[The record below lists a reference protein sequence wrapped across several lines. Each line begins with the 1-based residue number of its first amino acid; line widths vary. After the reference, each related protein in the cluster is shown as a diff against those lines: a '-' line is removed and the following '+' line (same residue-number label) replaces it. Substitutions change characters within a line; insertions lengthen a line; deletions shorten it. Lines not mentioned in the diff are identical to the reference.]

1 MLKQRIL
8 TALVLLSILAGVLSF
23 DSAWPF
29 LTFLALT
36 CGVAGWEWTRLTL
49 GQSSK
54 FPLWFGIGL
63 FTLTMGQGFAWLDLD
78 FSSTQLVHFSA
89 GICVLFWILAVGTAL
104 FRAQVSAPTAPFAW
118 SVFAL
123 LTLFA
128 TWGVLALLYLTHGVT
143 YVLSLLIVI
152 WVADIAAYFAG
163 RALGRHKLAPS
174 ISPGKT
180 REGAFAGIIGV
191 VIWMLVSAQ
200 WQGSF
205 AAELSRQWGW
215 VGVIALSILLAVF
228 SICGDLFESLLKRR
242 AGVKD
247 SSQLLPGH
255 GGVYDRI
262 DAVVAV
268 VPLAYM
274 LTQGLKF

>member
-8 TALVLLSILAGVLSF
+8 TAIVLFTILAGVLSF

-29 LTFLALT
+29 LTFLAVT
-36 CGVAGWEWTRLTL
+36 CGVAGWEWLRLTL
-49 GQSSK
+49 GRTSIY
-54 FPLWFGIGL
+54 PMGLGAGL
-63 FTLTMGQGFAWLDLD
+63 FGLTIAQAFAWLNLG
-78 FSSTQLVHFSA
+78 FASTVAVQASA
-89 GICVLFWILAVGTAL
+89 VLCVLFWFIAVGTAIY
-104 FRAQVSAPTAPFAW
+104 RAQVQAPEAPIAW
-118 SVFAL
+118 SGFAL

-128 TWGVLALLYLTHGVT
+128 TWGVLSILYRTHGVA
-143 YVLSLLIVI
+143 YVLSLLMII
-152 WVADIAAYFAG
+152 WIADIAAYFVG

-180 REGAFAGIIGV
+180 REGAVAGIVGV
-191 VIWMLVSAQ
+191 VIWILASAQ

-205 AAELSRQWGW
+205 AADLLLRWGW
-215 VGVIALSILLAVF
+215 FFTIALSILLAVF
-228 SICGDLFESLLKRR
+228 SICGDLFESMLKRR

-247 SSQLLPGH
+247 SSNLLPGH

-268 VPLAYM
+268 VPLAYV
-274 LTQGLKF
+274 LTEGLRF

>member
-8 TALVLLSILAGVLSF
+8 TAIVLLTVLAGVLSF

-29 LTFLALT
+29 LTFLAIT

-49 GQSSK
+49 GRTS
-54 FPLWFGIGL
+54 PLPIRLGLGL
-63 FTLTMGQGFAWLDLD
+63 FILTMAQTFAWLSLGL
-78 FSSTQLVHFSA
+78 SSTLAIQVSA
-89 GICVLFWILAVGTAL
+89 GLCVVFWFVAVGYAIY
-104 FRAQVSAPTAPFAW
+104 RAQVQVPAAPTAW
-118 SVFAL
+118 SGFAL

-128 TWGVLALLYLTHGVT
+128 TWGVLAILYLTHGVT
-143 YVLSLLIVI
+143 YVLSLLIVVWI
-152 WVADIAAYFAG
+152 ADIAAYFVG
-163 RALGRHKLAPS
+163 RAMGRHKLAPS

-180 REGAFAGIIGV
+180 REGALAGIVGV
-191 VIWMLVSAQ
+191 VIWILISAH
-200 WQGSF
+200 WSGSF
-205 AAELSRQWGW
+205 AADLMLRWGLLYTILLA
-215 VGVIALSILLAVF
+215 VLLAVF
-228 SICGDLFESLLKRR
+228 SICGDLFESMLKRR

-268 VPLAYM
+268 VPLAYV
-274 LTQGLKF
+274 LTEGLRF

>member
-29 LTFLALT
+29 LSFLALT

-54 FPLWFGIGL
+54 YPVWLGLGL
-63 FTLTMGQGFAWLDLD
+63 FTLTMGQAFAWLNLGLA
-78 FSSTQLVHFSA
+78 STQIIHVSA
-89 GICVLFWILAVGTAL
+89 GLCVLFWIFAVGTAL
-104 FRAQVSAPTAPFAW
+104 FRAQVNAPAAPIAW
-118 SVFAL
+118 SAFAL

-128 TWGVLALLYLTHGVT
+128 TWGVLALLYRTQGVT

-152 WVADIAAYFAG
+152 WIADIAAYFAG

-180 REGAFAGIIGV
+180 LEGAFAGIVGV

-205 AAELSRQWGW
+205 AAELSRQWGL
-215 VGVIALSILLAVF
+215 VGTIALSILLAVF

-247 SSQLLPGH
+247 SSHLLPGH

-268 VPLAYM
+268 VPLAYV
-274 LTQGLKF
+274 LTLGFKF

>member
-1 MLKQRIL
+1 MLKQRIY
-8 TALVLLSILAGVLSF
+8 TALVLFTILAGVLSF
-23 DSAWPF
+23 ESAWPF
-29 LTFLALT
+29 LTFLAVT

-49 GQSSK
+49 GRSSSYPK
-54 FPLWFGIGL
+54 WIGAGL
-63 FTLTMGQGFAWLDLD
+63 FVLTMAQAFAWLNLE
-78 FSSTQLVHFSA
+78 STNTVAVQMSA
-89 GICVLFWILAVGTAL
+89 ALCVIGWFLSVGSAIY
-104 FRAQVSAPTAPFAW
+104 RAQVQVPAASIAW
-118 SVFAL
+118 SGFAV

-128 TWGVLALLYLTHGVT
+128 TWGVLAILYRTYGVT
-143 YVLSLLIVI
+143 YVLSVLIVI
-152 WVADIAAYFAG
+152 WIADIAAYFVG
-163 RALGRHKLAPS
+163 RAMGRHKLAPS

-180 REGAFAGIIGV
+180 REGALAGILGV

-205 AAELSRQWGW
+205 AADLMHRWGLMGTILLS
-215 VGVIALSILLAVF
+215 VLLAVF

-268 VPLAYM
+268 VPLAFL
-274 LTQGLKF
+274 LTEGLRF

>member
-8 TALVLLSILAGVLSF
+8 TAIVLLMILAGVLSS

-29 LTFLALT
+29 LTFLAVT
-36 CGVAGWEWTRLTL
+36 CGIAGWEWTRLTL
-49 GQSSK
+49 GRSSN
-54 FPLWFGIGL
+54 FPLWLGAGI
-63 FTLTMGQGFAWLDLD
+63 FAITMAQAFAWLNLDL
-78 FSSTQLVHFSA
+78 SSQLAVQVSA
-89 GICVLFWILAVGTAL
+89 GLCVICWLIAVSAAIY
-104 FRAQVSAPTAPFAW
+104 RAQVQVPTAPIAW
-118 SVFAL
+118 STFAL

-128 TWGVLALLYLTHGVT
+128 TWGVLAHLYRTNGVT

-152 WVADIAAYFAG
+152 WIADIAAYFVG
-163 RALGRHKLAPS
+163 RAIGRHKLAPS

-180 REGAFAGIIGV
+180 REGALAGIVGV
-191 VIWMLVSAQ
+191 VIWMLVSSH

-205 AAELSRQWGW
+205 AADLMGRWGLLST
-215 VGVIALSILLAVF
+215 IALSVLLAVF
-228 SICGDLFESLLKRR
+228 SICGDLFESMLKRR

-268 VPLAYM
+268 VPLAYV
-274 LTQGLKF
+274 LTEGLKF

>member
-8 TALVLLSILAGVLSF
+8 TAIVLLMILAGVLSS
-23 DSAWPF
+23 DSSWPF
-29 LTFLALT
+29 LTFLAVT
-36 CGVAGWEWTRLTL
+36 CGIAGWEWTRLTL
-49 GQSSK
+49 GRSSNY
-54 FPLWFGIGL
+54 PVWFGAGL
-63 FTLTMGQGFAWLDLD
+63 FAITMAQAFAWLNLDL
-78 FSSTQLVHFSA
+78 SSQLAVQVSA
-89 GICVLFWILAVGTAL
+89 GLCVIFWLIAVSAAIY
-104 FRAQVSAPTAPFAW
+104 RAQVQAPSAPIAW
-118 SVFAL
+118 SAFAL

-128 TWGVLALLYLTHGVT
+128 TWGVLANLYRTFGVT

-152 WVADIAAYFAG
+152 WIADIAAYFVG
-163 RALGRHKLAPS
+163 RAMGRHKLAPS

-180 REGAFAGIIGV
+180 REGALAGIVGV
-191 VIWMLVSAQ
+191 VIWILVSSH

-205 AAELSRQWGW
+205 AADLMGRWGLLST
-215 VGVIALSILLAVF
+215 IALSVLLAVF

-268 VPLAYM
+268 VPLAYL
-274 LTQGLKF
+274 LTEGLKF

>member
-8 TALVLLSILAGVLSF
+8 TAIVLLMILAGVLSS

-29 LTFLALT
+29 LVFLAVT
-36 CGVAGWEWTRLTL
+36 CGIAGWEWTRLTL
-49 GQSSK
+49 GRSSSY
-54 FPLWFGIGL
+54 PIWLGAGL
-63 FTLTMGQGFAWLDLD
+63 FAITMAQAFAWLNLDL
-78 FSSTQLVHFSA
+78 SSQLAVQVST
-89 GICVLFWILAVGTAL
+89 GLCVLFWFIAVGGAIY
-104 FRAQVSAPTAPFAW
+104 RAQVQAPTAPIAW
-118 SVFAL
+118 SAFAL

-128 TWGVLALLYLTHGVT
+128 TWGVLAILYRTHGVT

-152 WVADIAAYFAG
+152 WVADIAAYFVG
-163 RALGRHKLAPS
+163 RAFGRHKLAPS

-180 REGAFAGIIGV
+180 REGALAGIVGV
-191 VIWMLVSAQ
+191 VIWILVSSQ

-205 AAELSRQWGW
+205 AADLMDRWGLIST
-215 VGVIALSILLAVF
+215 IALSVLLAVF
-228 SICGDLFESLLKRR
+228 SICGDLFESMLKRR

-255 GGVYDRI
+255 GGFYDRI

-268 VPLAYM
+268 VPLAYL
-274 LTQGLKF
+274 LTEGLKF

>member
-8 TALVLLSILAGVLSF
+8 TAIALLTILAGVLSF

-29 LTFLALT
+29 LTFLAIT

-49 GQSSK
+49 GRTSSY
-54 FPLWFGIGL
+54 PIWLGIGL
-63 FTLTMGQGFAWLDLD
+63 FVFTIAQTFAWLSLGLT
-78 FSSTQLVHFSA
+78 STLAIQVCAVL
-89 GICVLFWILAVGTAL
+89 CVIFWFISVGTAIY
-104 FRAQVSAPTAPFAW
+104 RAQVQVPAASIAW
-118 SVFAL
+118 SSFAL

-128 TWGVLALLYLTHGVT
+128 TWGVLAILYRTHGVT

-152 WVADIAAYFAG
+152 WIADIAAYFVG
-163 RALGRHKLAPS
+163 RAMGRHKLAPS

-180 REGAFAGIIGV
+180 REGALAGIVGV
-191 VIWMLVSAQ
+191 VIWILVSAH

-205 AAELSRQWGW
+205 AADLMLRWGLISTILLA
-215 VGVIALSILLAVF
+215 VLLAVF
-228 SICGDLFESLLKRR
+228 SICGDLFESMLKRR

-268 VPLAYM
+268 VPLAYV
-274 LTQGLKF
+274 LTEGLRF